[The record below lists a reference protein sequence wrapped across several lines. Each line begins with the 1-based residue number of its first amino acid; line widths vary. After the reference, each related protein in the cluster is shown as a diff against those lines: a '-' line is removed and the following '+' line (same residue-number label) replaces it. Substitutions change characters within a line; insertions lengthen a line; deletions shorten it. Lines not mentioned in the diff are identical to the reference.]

1 MDATRPGLSLP
12 ERYAVMHHIANGGMA
27 SVYAARDTRLDRV
40 VAVKVLAPAYAAD
53 ADARRRF
60 TREARA
66 AARLSMHPHIVA
78 VYDAGE
84 HDSTAYIVM
93 ALYPGGTVGQR
104 LRQGPIAQDLALHWL
119 EHAASGL
126 DHAHAQGVVHRDV
139 KPGNL
144 LLDEHDRLAVGDFGI
159 ATAAWEASVT
169 QAGMVL
175 GTMAYLSPEQRAG
188 QRATAASDRYALAVV
203 AHELLAGRRPTA
215 DPATN
220 AGPWRRRWR
229 RSSTRDGRGPGPAA
243 RLVRRARRPA
253 GDRGGRGGRRRDGR
267 HAGHPR
273 PCPPRRPRPRPRRRR
288 PRRVPA
294 AAGRRRGGPPHADA
308 DAPSAART
316 PAAAPPTAA
325 RAERPPAGRPPGP
338 PAGPPGDGRR
348 SGRGGKALVALAA
361 LALVVGIAAALLSGL
376 GSSDDSGRRAQ
387 TPSTVTDGGAAARE
401 EEPAATE
408 EEAASTATEE
418 AEPPAATEEVP
429 APAPEAQ
436 PEAEAPATPAE
447 PSAGAGD
454 EGAAADGNASGNAG
468 GGNASSGGGTGSGGG
483 GSRASGGS
491 GSGAGASAS
500 GARLSTSQ
508 AAALNDQGY
517 RRMRAG
523 DPAGAVPDLRRAV
536 DGLCRNESDIRCA
549 FALYNLG
556 RSLRLS
562 GNPAEAVPVLE
573 RRLQVNDTNQ
583 PGVVRRELELAR
595 QQAGQG

>member
-66 AARLSMHPHIVA
+66 AARLSMHPHIVS

-84 HDSTAYIVM
+84 HDGTAFIVM

-104 LRQGPIAQDLALHWL
+104 LRQGPVAQDLALRWL
-119 EHAASGL
+119 EQAGSAL

-203 AHELLAGRRPTA
+203 AHELLAGRRPSA
-215 DPATN
+215 DPA
-220 AGPWRRRWR
+220 AGAAPLAPEVAAVI
-229 RSSTRDGRGPGPAA
+229 DAGMAEDPG
-243 RLVRRARRPA
+243 RRPGSCGELVDRLEIAVDDA
-253 GDRGGRGGRRRDGR
+253 GGD
-267 HAGHPR
+267 ATAVTQVLPA
-273 PCPPRRPRPRPRRRR
+273 PLPEPTPRPRPRPAAAA
-288 PRRVPA
+288 VPVA
-294 AAGRRRGGPPHADA
+294 AAGAALPHADDEPVTQARTPRPPRAAAPLPPTGGDRGGPPV
-308 DAPSAART
+308 
-316 PAAAPPTAA
+316 
-325 RAERPPAGRPPGP
+325 RAG
-338 PAGPPGDGRR
+338 GPPGDGRG
-348 SGRGGKALVALAA
+348 GRGWKALAALAA
-361 LALVVGIAAALLSGL
+361 LALTIGVVAALVSGL
-376 GSSDDSGRRAQ
+376 GSGGDAERTAR
-387 TPSTVTDGGAAARE
+387 TPTTATDGAGTTA
-401 EEPAATE
+401 EEPAASTE
-408 EEAASTATEE
+408 KPASTATEE
-418 AEPPAATEEVP
+418 AAPPATAEE
-429 APAPEAQ
+429 PAPE
-436 PEAEAPATPAE
+436 PEPEPEPAPE
-447 PSAGAGD
+447 PEP
-454 EGAAADGNASGNAG
+454 EGQGNGNAG
-468 GGNASSGGGTGSGGG
+468 GGGNGGEGNRNQGGGTGGQGNGNQGGGNGGG
-483 GSRASGGS
+483 GAQLTT
-491 GSGAGASAS
+491 A
-500 GARLSTSQ
+500 Q
-508 AAALNDQGY
+508 AAALNDQGFAKT
-517 RRMRAG
+517 RAG
-523 DPAGAVPDLRRAV
+523 NPAGAVPDLRRAV

-549 FALYNLG
+549 YALFNLG
-556 RSLRLS
+556 RALRLS

-583 PGVVRRELELAR
+583 PGVVRAELAR
-595 QQAGQG
+595 ARREAGQG